1 MTSSR
6 ESLQQLLRDKKWC
19 ASCWAIF
26 GVQPRHI
33 AKIGFCD
40 GCGKTGALLGAPDP
54 DARRDRKC
62 LAIRD
67 SKFWQEGHRKAGWVS
82 LTIVLLLLYGVGIG
96 YAVFTGLRLSSLSP
110 SVRTVLVLAGF
121 AVSVIPVFFWWIAT
135 WRFETWVRE
144 NPLNLSP
151 DALQFERDRFK
162 TNSDFARAFWT
173 ALVFVFV
180 GLLVTSTR

>member
-1 MTSSR
+1 MTSSH
-6 ESLQQLLRDKKWC
+6 ESLQQLLRDKNWC

-26 GVQPRHI
+26 GVQPPHI
-33 AKIGFCD
+33 AKIGLCD
-40 GCGKTGALLGAPDP
+40 GCGKTGVLLGATDP
-54 DARRDRKC
+54 DARQDRKR

-67 SKFWQEGHRKAGWVS
+67 SEYWQEGRRKFGWVS
-82 LTIVLLLLYGVGIG
+82 LTIVLLVLYGVGIG
-96 YAVFTGLRLSSLSP
+96 SAVFSGLRLSTLSP
-110 SVRTVLVLAGF
+110 SVRTIIVLVGF
-121 AVSVIPVFFWWIAT
+121 TVSVVPTFFWWRQT
-135 WRFETWVRE
+135 WHFETWVRE

-162 TNSDFARAFWT
+162 TNSELARAFWT